1 MRLTCLAPLISFL
14 IFANTAVHAARVEK
28 SAGLGMA
35 YFSGNES
42 SYLAPELAPT
52 VSFAANMLYR
62 RLNIVNHFEFAY
74 FMGGKNFGGSHG
86 TYSGFAGNYH
96 LGFKLN
102 LAKENVQPYLQV
114 GPALGM
120 FIASLASGGNNVSKN
135 QTSMKYGY
143 SIGTGFDWL
152 ASGARGDGNGWGMG
166 FSYFSYFPSPA
177 LFEFPN
183 AKVGAQGIKIEF
195 RRLFGQSR

>member
-1 MRLTCLAPLISFL
+1 MRIACLASLISL
-14 IFANTAVHAARVEK
+14 IFLASSSVHAARVEK
-28 SAGLGMA
+28 SAGLGLA

-52 VSFAANMLYR
+52 LSFAANFLYR
-62 RLNIVNHFEFAY
+62 RLNIVNHFELGF
-74 FMGGKNFGGSHG
+74 FMAGKDFGGSHG
-86 TYSGFAGNYH
+86 TYSGFVGNYH

-102 LAKENVQPYLQV
+102 LAKEHVQPYLQI

-120 FIASLASGGNNVSKN
+120 FIATLASGGNDVSKN

-143 SIGTGFDWL
+143 VIGTGFDWL
-152 ASGARGDGNGWGMG
+152 RSGSRGDGNGWGVG

-177 LFEFPN
+177 IFEFPN
-183 AKVGAQGIKIEF
+183 ATLGAQGIKIEF
-195 RRLFGQSR
+195 RRLFGESR